1 MAFYPDT
8 RLTGSAVGCSL
19 RWDFA
24 ASVGSAIRRSMDDPP
39 TSMQWMARATE
50 ARSLAETMRD
60 SDARS
65 TMLAIAAGYEKLA
78 RRAEAATVKVPATS
92 TDVYRSSNG
101 DLWRLITDS
110 VSGRRVVRHEPNSA
124 SGGQI
129 TETPVEEFLAV
140 NGPGPE
146 YRGIAA
152 TARQQRGC
160 LTTLTGLTVRDGP
173 V

>member
-1 MAFYPDT
+1 
-8 RLTGSAVGCSL
+8 
-19 RWDFA
+19 
-24 ASVGSAIRRSMDDPP
+24 MDDPP

-78 RRAEAATVKVPATS
+78 RRAEAAKAEALASS
-92 TDVYRSSNG
+92 TDDVYRSSNG
-101 DLWRLITDS
+101 DRWRLITNS
-110 VSGRRVVRHEPNSA
+110 VSGRSVVRHEPNPA

-146 YRGIAA
+146 YEALRRLLGSSGVA
-152 TARQQRGC
+152 
-160 LTTLTGLTVRDGP
+160 
-173 V
+173 

>member
-1 MAFYPDT
+1 
-8 RLTGSAVGCSL
+8 
-19 RWDFA
+19 
-24 ASVGSAIRRSMDDPP
+24 MDDPP

-50 ARSLAETMRD
+50 ARSLAERMRD

-78 RRAEAATVKVPATS
+78 RRAKAKSEASAS
-92 TDVYRSSNG
+92 CTDVYRSSNG
-101 DLWRLITDS
+101 DRWRLITDT
-110 VSGRRVVRHEPNSA
+110 VSGRRVVRHEPNLA

-146 YRGIAA
+146 YEALRRLLDSSGVA
-152 TARQQRGC
+152 
-160 LTTLTGLTVRDGP
+160 
-173 V
+173 

>member
-1 MAFYPDT
+1 M
-8 RLTGSAVGCSL
+8 LTQMGFCCQ
-19 RWDFA
+19 R
-24 ASVGSAIRRSMDDPP
+24 SVGYLAIMDDPP

-78 RRAEAATVKVPATS
+78 RRAEAKAEAPATS

-101 DLWRLITDS
+101 DRWRLITDS
-110 VSGRRVVRHEPNSA
+110 VSGRRVVRHEPNTS

-129 TETPVEEFLAV
+129 TETPVEDFLAV

-146 YRGIAA
+146 YEALRRLLGSSGVA
-152 TARQQRGC
+152 
-160 LTTLTGLTVRDGP
+160 
-173 V
+173 

>member
-1 MAFYPDT
+1 M
-8 RLTGSAVGCSL
+8 LTQMGFCCQRWVGYL
-19 RWDFA
+19 
-24 ASVGSAIRRSMDDPP
+24 AIMDDPP

-50 ARSLAETMRD
+50 ARNFAETMRD

-78 RRAEAATVKVPATS
+78 RRAETAKIEVPANS

-101 DLWRLITDS
+101 DRWRLITDS
-110 VSGRRVVRHEPNSA
+110 VSGRRVVRHEPNPA

-129 TETPVEEFLAV
+129 TETPVEDFLAV

-146 YRGIAA
+146 YQALRRLLGSSGVA
-152 TARQQRGC
+152 
-160 LTTLTGLTVRDGP
+160 
-173 V
+173 

>member
-1 MAFYPDT
+1 
-8 RLTGSAVGCSL
+8 
-19 RWDFA
+19 
-24 ASVGSAIRRSMDDPP
+24 MDDPP

-78 RRAEAATVKVPATS
+78 RRAEAAKAEVPANS

-101 DLWRLITDS
+101 DRWRLITDV
-110 VSGRRVVRHEPNSA
+110 VSGRRVVRHEPNLA

-160 LTTLTGLTVRDGP
+160 LTALTTGSAKWIGQEPASGP
-173 V
+173 FGPSLWLRGRRTKTATIYRSLY